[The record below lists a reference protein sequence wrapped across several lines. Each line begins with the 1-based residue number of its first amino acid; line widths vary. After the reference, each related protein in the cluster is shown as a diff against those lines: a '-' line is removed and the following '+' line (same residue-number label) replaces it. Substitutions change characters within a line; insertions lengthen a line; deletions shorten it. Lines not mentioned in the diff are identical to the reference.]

1 MIRSLHATHE
11 CSNYRSFVLCAAC
24 AETLELVST
33 LVMCC
38 GVQETSVPIG
48 EDSSQ
53 NHEIQAPEEISK
65 EAEN

>member
-1 MIRSLHATHE
+1 MRRMSALITEA
-11 CSNYRSFVLCAAC
+11 FVLCAAG

-33 LVMCC
+33 LATGC
-38 GVQETSVPIG
+38 GVQEPSVPIG
-48 EDSSQ
+48 EDSGQ